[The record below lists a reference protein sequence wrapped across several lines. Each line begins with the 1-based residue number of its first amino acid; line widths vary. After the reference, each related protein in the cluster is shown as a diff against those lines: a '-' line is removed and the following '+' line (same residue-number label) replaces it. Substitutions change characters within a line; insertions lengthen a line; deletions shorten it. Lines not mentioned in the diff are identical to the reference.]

1 MKTLNTTLSNTLLI
15 DILQQVRALIGQGKV
30 ANYIPALA
38 EVANHHLA
46 MAVCTIEG
54 EIFSAGDAYERFSI
68 QSISKVLG
76 LTLAMTRYRE
86 DEIWCRVGKEP
97 SGLPFNSLVQLEM
110 EKGIPRNPL
119 LMPGRLLSQICCSF
133 DLARPSN
140 ECWNLSVHLPVNRIL
155 VTITKWRARKW
166 SMRIVMQRLPI

>member
-54 EIFSAGDAYERFSI
+54 EIFSAGDAYERFLFSQF
-68 QSISKVLG
+68 QS
-76 LTLAMTRYRE
+76 TWPYLAMTRYRKMKFG
-86 DEIWCRVGKEP
+86 VG
-97 SGLPFNSLVQLEM
+97 
-110 EKGIPRNPL
+110 
-119 LMPGRLLSQICCSF
+119 
-133 DLARPSN
+133 LARN
-140 ECWNLSVHLPVNRIL
+140 H
-155 VTITKWRARKW
+155 
-166 SMRIVMQRLPI
+166 QDYRLIHWYS

>member
-38 EVANHHLA
+38 EVPNHHLA
-46 MAVCTIEG
+46 MAVCTVEG

-97 SGLPFNSLVQLEM
+97 SGLPFKFIGTIRNG
-110 EKGIPRNPL
+110 KGDTAE
-119 LMPGRLLSQICCSF
+119 SF
-133 DLARPSN
+133 Y
-140 ECWNLSVHLPVNRIL
+140 
-155 VTITKWRARKW
+155 
-166 SMRIVMQRLPI
+166 